1 MVCAG
6 HLRAVSPPLP
16 PSLAAGGIPKGM
28 NSPATV
34 SGFDHHAHAVPPFMR
49 RRLRGRGLPPG
60 DERGRRMRVGG
71 TETGLQVCG
80 FSKHHPKVFGLQR
93 GKAGR
98 SKGRVRK
105 RGPGGVAQTEIAG
118 E

>member
-71 TETGLQVCG
+71 TETGLQVCR
-80 FSKHHPKVFGLQR
+80 FSKHHPKAFGLQR
-93 GKAGR
+93 GKVGR

>member
-34 SGFDHHAHAVPPFMR
+34 SGFDYHAHAVPPFMR

-60 DERGRRMRVGG
+60 DEQGRRMRVGG
-71 TETGLQVCG
+71 RRPACRCV
-80 FSKHHPKVFGLQR
+80 VFPSTILRYLASR
-93 GKAGR
+93 GA
-98 SKGRVRK
+98 K
-105 RGPGGVAQTEIAG
+105 RGGARDVFENAAPAE
-118 E
+118 